1 MGGMMKDIVRDA
13 AVGGGGGGGGTWPCV
28 WTSDNTPH

>member
-13 AVGGGGGGGGTWPCV
+13 AVGGGGGGTWPCV